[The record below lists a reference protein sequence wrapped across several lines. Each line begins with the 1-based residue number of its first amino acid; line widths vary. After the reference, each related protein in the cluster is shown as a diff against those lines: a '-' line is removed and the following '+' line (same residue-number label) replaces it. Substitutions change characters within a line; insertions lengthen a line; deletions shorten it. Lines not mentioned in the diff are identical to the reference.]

1 MPYEIDTSLGH
12 PQIYTRSAYRR
23 ILKTL
28 VDLILS
34 ETFMLSSILPG
45 KYRVKGKRIK
55 LKTCLQEKLFWF
67 GGNLPLYK
75 TAEKLI
81 KELVLKMKVSW

>member
-1 MPYEIDTSLGH
+1 MPYQIDTSLGH
-12 PQIYTRSAYRR
+12 PQTYTSSAYRR

-34 ETFMLSSILPG
+34 ETFMLSSVLPG
-45 KYRVKGKRIK
+45 KYRVKEKRIK

-67 GGNLPLYK
+67 SGNLPLYK
-75 TAEKLI
+75 TAAKLI

>member
-1 MPYEIDTSLGH
+1 MPYQTDTNLAH
-12 PQIYTRSAYRR
+12 PQTYTRSAYRR

-34 ETFMLSSILPG
+34 ETCTLSSTLPG
-45 KYRVKGKRIK
+45 IYRVREKRIK
-55 LKTCLQEKLFWF
+55 LKICLQKKLFRF
-67 GGNLPLYK
+67 SGNLPLYK
-75 TAEKLI
+75 MAAKLI